1 MAAFWPIGIAQII
14 RFVSYPIRK
23 KSRFW
28 LVCMWSAK
36 EMYHALLPK
45 ADYRDKGRGH
55 DRRLNVGWHTHQ
67 DLGQAME
74 ISASV
79 PAHLL
84 ISNRRNGKFMR
95 RQVVSWASLVKWNSP
110 ANWAGS
116 PQLNRSLYVTHP
128 RFQTSLQGCPL
139 LLCSQKV
146 QFLATWMHLWW
157 DLPDGMSETPFCYF
171 VS

>member
-1 MAAFWPIGIAQII
+1 MF
-14 RFVSYPIRK
+14 F
-23 KSRFW
+23 
-28 LVCMWSAK
+28 
-36 EMYHALLPK
+36 E
-45 ADYRDKGRGH
+45 
-55 DRRLNVGWHTHQ
+55 NVGWHAHQ
-67 DLGQAME
+67 DLGQATE
-74 ISASV
+74 ISISASV

-84 ISNRRNGKFMR
+84 ISNRHNGKFMR

-116 PQLNRSLYVTHP
+116 PQLNRPLYVTHP

-157 DLPDGMSETPFCYF
+157 DLPDGMSETPFCYTLF
-171 VS
+171 PKYDFFISFKTLIGQETTSNQLSFTLYEILKQPVIEERYVA

>member
-1 MAAFWPIGIAQII
+1 MSHPVSHAACFIRLARPMCFFLIAEFIVFLWECGLARSPRSWPSNGDI
-14 RFVSYPIRK
+14 
-23 KSRFW
+23 
-28 LVCMWSAK
+28 
-36 EMYHALLPK
+36 
-45 ADYRDKGRGH
+45 
-55 DRRLNVGWHTHQ
+55 
-67 DLGQAME
+67 DLGKC
-74 ISASV
+74 AS
-79 PAHLL
+79 PPL
-84 ISNRRNGKFMR
+84 ISNRHNGKFMR

-116 PQLNRSLYVTHP
+116 PQLNRPLYVTHP